1 MMGKTLVVGLAVTS
15 ILSACTMMGQPRTL
29 TFKHNPISAD
39 PQAAGTAQVAMDMM
53 MRDGMMSRASG
64 MVTTTLTLS
73 GLTPGKTYASHYHAF
88 GPASN
93 TDPCASN
100 GPVTVGFPPF
110 TADAN
115 GRATVS
121 VTNERAKIEG
131 DQGAYIN
138 VHYGDN
144 LAIVPL
150 CAPIKMTK
158 G

>member
-1 MMGKTLVVGLAVTS
+1 MLGRNVVSGMAVVS
-15 ILSACTMMGQPRTL
+15 LLSACTMMGQPRTL
-29 TFKHNPISAD
+29 TFRHNPIAAD
-39 PQAAGTAQVAMDMM
+39 PQAAGSARVMTKAN
-53 MRDGMMSRASG
+53 G
-64 MVTTTLTLS
+64 MVTTTFTLT

-115 GRATVS
+115 GRGTTS
-121 VTNERAKIEG
+121 VTNEMAKIAG

-138 VHYGDN
+138 VHYGDD
-144 LAIVPL
+144 LKVVPV